1 MSFLSYLGHGV
12 YYSIKRVTKGAA
24 NFMWENC
31 GSTGF
36 ARASR
41 MCLTRDGPWTRSL
54 DQEETLKLWSKAPG
68 HRRKGDLREEL

>member
-1 MSFLSYLGHGV
+1 
-12 YYSIKRVTKGAA
+12 
-24 NFMWENC
+24 MWENC

-54 DQEETLKLWSKAPG
+54 DQEEMLKLWSKAPG
-68 HRRKGDLREEL
+68 HRRKGDLREELQHFLCLLLHTLWGHARPW